1 MQKEISKSTS
11 LKLSEAIVLGMQ
23 ENKAKD
29 IVLLDLRNI
38 NNAVCDYFV
47 ICSGDSSTQISGI
60 CDAIAKFTSKKL
72 SEKPWHVEGKQNS
85 EWILLDYISVVAH
98 VFYKENRESYDL
110 EDLWADAIRT
120 DIPNLN

>member
-1 MQKEISKSTS
+1 MAKTQYVKIKKPKFNSRNNI
-11 LKLSEAIVLGMQ
+11 IVNGF
-23 ENKAKD
+23 
-29 IVLLDLRNI
+29 R
-38 NNAVCDYFV
+38 
-47 ICSGDSSTQISGI
+47 DSSIQISWI
-60 CDAIAKFTSKKL
+60 CDAITKFTSKKL
-72 SEKPWHVEGKQNS
+72 SEKPWHVEGKHNC

>member
-47 ICSGDSSTQISGI
+47 ICSGDSSTQISGM
-60 CDAIAKFTSKKL
+60 
-72 SEKPWHVEGKQNS
+72 
-85 EWILLDYISVVAH
+85 
-98 VFYKENRESYDL
+98 
-110 EDLWADAIRT
+110 
-120 DIPNLN
+120 

>member
-1 MQKEISKSTS
+1 MQKEITKSTS

-47 ICSGDSSTQISGI
+47 ICSGD
-60 CDAIAKFTSKKL
+60 
-72 SEKPWHVEGKQNS
+72 
-85 EWILLDYISVVAH
+85 
-98 VFYKENRESYDL
+98 
-110 EDLWADAIRT
+110 
-120 DIPNLN
+120 

>member
-1 MQKEISKSTS
+1 MQKEITKSTS

-72 SEKPWHVEGKQNS
+72 SEKPWHVEGKQNC